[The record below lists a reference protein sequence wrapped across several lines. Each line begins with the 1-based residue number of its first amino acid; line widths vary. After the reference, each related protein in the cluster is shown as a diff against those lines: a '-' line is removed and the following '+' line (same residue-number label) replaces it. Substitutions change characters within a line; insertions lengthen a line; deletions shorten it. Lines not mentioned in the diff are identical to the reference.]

1 MIRKLIQKLYRR
13 DELIFTLAQSNRID
27 VCQGIYVEI
36 INTYK
41 STQKQ
46 STAATKNLLNKTYTK
61 ATLYTEH
68 EIA

>member
-41 STQKQ
+41 NTQKQ
-46 STAATKNLLNKTYTK
+46 SAAATKNLLNKTYTK

>member
-41 STQKQ
+41 NTQKQ